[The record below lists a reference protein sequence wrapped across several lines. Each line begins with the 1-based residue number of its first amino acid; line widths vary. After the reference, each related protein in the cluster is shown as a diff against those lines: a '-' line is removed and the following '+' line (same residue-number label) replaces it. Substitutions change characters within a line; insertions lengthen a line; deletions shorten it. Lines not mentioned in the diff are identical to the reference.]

1 MIKAY
6 VDSSWKDGIAGF
18 GVYMVTNGVK
28 ERFFSNWIKTDNNN
42 YGELWAIYQA
52 AIFCANRDAVI
63 YTDSQTAL
71 AYINGTVKDKERT
84 PEQYIRH
91 QQMKVLAYKINRL
104 GVRCEFVKGHQHNEY
119 DNNLADFL
127 SKKGLDKH
135 KKYMYNERS
144 GADIL

>member
-1 MIKAY
+1 MMKAY
-6 VDSSWKDGIAGF
+6 VDSSYKDGIAGF
-18 GVYMVTNGVK
+18 GVYIIDGVK

-52 AIFCANRDAVI
+52 AIFCACHDAVI

-104 GVRCEFVKGHQHNEY
+104 GVRVEHVKGHNKNEY
-119 DNNLADFL
+119 NNNLADFL
-127 SKKGLDKH
+127 ARKGLDKS
-135 KKYMYNERS
+135 RQ
-144 GADIL
+144 

>member
-6 VDSSWKDGIAGF
+6 VDSSWRDGIAGY
-18 GVYMVTNGVK
+18 GVFIRDGYK
-28 ERFFSNWIKTDNNN
+28 ERIFSNWIKTDNNN

-52 AIFCANRDAVI
+52 AIFCACHDAVI

-71 AYINGTVKDKERT
+71 AYINKTITDKKRT

-104 GVRCEFVKGHQHNEY
+104 GVRVEHVKGHQRKEY
-119 DNNLADFL
+119 DNNLADL
-127 SKKGLDKH
+127 LARRGLDKSRP
-135 KKYMYNERS
+135 K
-144 GADIL
+144 